1 MAILRVKDGDIWREI
16 ESIVG
21 PKGDTGDTGSQGPKG
36 ESGVYT
42 GTEEPSSDYDVW
54 IIPDG
59 TPGTIP
65 VKLSDLQNDVGFIT
79 SSSLPTKTSDL
90 DNDSGFIT
98 GDNYYTKSEIDT
110 IVGNIET
117 LLEEI

>member
-1 MAILRVKDGDIWREI
+1 MAVLQVKDGEEWKEI
-16 ESIVG
+16 EAIQG
-21 PKGDTGDTGSQGPKG
+21 PEGPTGPQGPKG

-42 GTEEPSSDYDVW
+42 GDTEPSSDFDVW

-79 SSSLPTKTSDL
+79 SSSLPTKVSDL

-98 GDNYYTKSEIDT
+98 GDNYYTKSEIDS